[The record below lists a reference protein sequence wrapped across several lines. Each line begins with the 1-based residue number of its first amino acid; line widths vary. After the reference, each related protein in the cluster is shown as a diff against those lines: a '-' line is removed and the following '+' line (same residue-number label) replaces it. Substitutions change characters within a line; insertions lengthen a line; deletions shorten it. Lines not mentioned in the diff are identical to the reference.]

1 MADESYEPKVYM
13 KQEGDEQV
21 VASGGVI
28 TVESGGAIN
37 VEAGGQIQDDGTQ
50 ASAISD
56 ITVTGTYADDDDNIE
71 TAVNS
76 ILAALRG
83 AGIIASS

>member
-1 MADESYEPKVYM
+1 MADESYGPKVYM
-13 KQEGDEQV
+13 KQNGDEMV
-21 VASGGVI
+21 VADGGVINVESGGVI
-28 TVESGGAIN
+28 A
-37 VEAGGQIQDDGTQ
+37 ADGTQ

-56 ITVTGTYADDDDNIE
+56 ITVTGTYANDDDNIE

-76 ILAALRG
+76 ILAALRS